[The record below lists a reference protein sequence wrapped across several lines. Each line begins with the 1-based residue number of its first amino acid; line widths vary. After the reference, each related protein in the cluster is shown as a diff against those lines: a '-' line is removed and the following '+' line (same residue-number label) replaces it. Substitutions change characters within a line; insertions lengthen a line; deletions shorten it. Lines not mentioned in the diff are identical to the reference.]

1 MYRRTVPTAL
11 ITGGTSGIGL
21 SFARAL
27 AARGHDLVLVARD
40 AARLDA
46 VAADLGARYGVAIET
61 LSADLAV
68 RADAD
73 RVAARLG
80 DADAPVDVLV
90 NNAGFSVRAKLLDDA
105 MDIHDEA
112 AEVMMR
118 SVLLL
123 QGAAA
128 RAMVARGRGL
138 IVNLASVAGFVTQGH
153 YSAIKAYVMA
163 LTESL
168 AVELRGSGVRVMA
181 LAPGYVRTEFHA
193 RAGIVGS
200 SIPDPLWA
208 SADEIVEHALRDA
221 DAGRVVS
228 IPQRRWKVIMTGLRV
243 APRPAVRGLSRLL
256 SSRRSHENTPSGEEG
271 TRHA

>member
-1 MYRRTVPTAL
+1 MYRRPVPTAL

-40 AARLDA
+40 TSRLESVA
-46 VAADLGARYGVAIET
+46 TELRTGYGVRVETLAADLASRE
-61 LSADLAV
+61 
-68 RADAD
+68 DAA

-80 DADAPVDVLV
+80 AADAPVDVLI
-90 NNAGFSVRAKLLDDA
+90 NNAGFSVRAKLLDEA
-105 MDIHDEA
+105 MDVHDEA

-128 RAMVARGRGL
+128 RAMVPRGAGL
-138 IVNLASVAGFVTQGH
+138 IINLASVAGFVTQGH

-168 AVELRGSGVRVMA
+168 AVELRGTGVHVMA
-181 LAPGYVRTEFHA
+181 LTPGYVRTEFHA
-193 RAGIVGS
+193 RAGIKGS

-208 SADEIVEHALRDA
+208 TADEIVEHALRDA
-221 DAGRVVS
+221 EAGRVVS
-228 IPQRRWKVIMTGLRV
+228 IPQRRWKAIMTGLRV

-256 SSRRSHENTPSGEEG
+256 SSRRSHENKPTGQEG
-271 TRHA
+271 KRHA